1 MIKSLNKVGIEGMYV
16 NIIKA
21 INDKSI
27 ANIIVNIEN
36 PQAFPLRSEIRQGC
50 PFLPLL
56 FTIVLKVLARAFRQK

>member
-36 PQAFPLRSEIRQGC
+36 PQAFPLRSEIR
-50 PFLPLL
+50 
-56 FTIVLKVLARAFRQK
+56 